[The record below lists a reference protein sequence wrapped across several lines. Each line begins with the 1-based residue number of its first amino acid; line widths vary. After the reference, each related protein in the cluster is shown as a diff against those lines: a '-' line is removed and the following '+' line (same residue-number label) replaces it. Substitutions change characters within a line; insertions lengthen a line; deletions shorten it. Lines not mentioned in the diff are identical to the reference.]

1 MDRNVEFVK
10 INPIK
15 YNVFAKVEEGGYI
28 DKKRIGCIYFEEYNN
43 EWNEKYSHKG
53 YKCISDQESNE
64 KKLNYCGFIKDDKVV
79 NGIIKSG
86 DSMIRKII
94 IDDITVIF
102 YVTMKIIE

>member
-43 EWNEKYSHKG
+43 EWKFVPTFMSRHCLTTNVLEEVLAK
-53 YKCISDQESNE
+53 
-64 KKLNYCGFIKDDKVV
+64 IKEVK
-79 NGIIKSG
+79 NK
-86 DSMIRKII
+86 R
-94 IDDITVIF
+94 
-102 YVTMKIIE
+102 